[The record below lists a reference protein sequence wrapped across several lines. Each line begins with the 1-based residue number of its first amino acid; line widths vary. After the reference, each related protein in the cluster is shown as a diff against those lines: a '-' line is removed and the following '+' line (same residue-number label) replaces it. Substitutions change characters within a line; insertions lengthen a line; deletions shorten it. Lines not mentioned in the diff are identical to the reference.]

1 MTSMFS
7 ISAARVFFSLL
18 LVALVAPLS
27 AEEVNYS
34 LWPQRPPEL
43 EKALIL
49 LRAGKANEACQL
61 LDPFLFHSGIIGKD
75 ARTIVGPIRL
85 QQWLSPYNPAN
96 VPYFVQRGEGLSN
109 ISKKLR
115 CPIDMIMHL
124 NQSMSTALSQGQK
137 LLYRPMNL
145 ELEIN
150 LPLKELIVRSEGQ
163 FLISYP
169 IKESVYTGSEN
180 VITTIKAKQALLG
193 VGTLSPT
200 SIEYNAANKNLLLSL
215 NKLVID
221 TNSKKKDKPAGFYLA
236 PEDINELSLICA
248 PTNTVSIITTA
259 EEH

>member
-1 MTSMFS
+1 MFS
-7 ISAARVFFSLL
+7 ISAAKVFFSLL
-18 LVALVAPLS
+18 LVVLLTPVS
-27 AEEVNYS
+27 AQEINYS

-43 EKALIL
+43 ERAQIL
-49 LRAGKANEACQL
+49 LREGKTNEACAL
-61 LDPFLFHSGIIGKD
+61 LDPFLFHPGIIGKD
-75 ARTIVGPIRL
+75 ARAIVGPIRL
-85 QQWLSPYNPAN
+85 QQWLSPYNPEN
-96 VPYFVQRGEGLSN
+96 VPYFVQRGEGLAN

-115 CPIDMIMHL
+115 CPIDMMMQL

-150 LPLKELIVRSEGQ
+150 LPLKELIVRNGGK

-180 VITTIKAKQALLG
+180 TITAIKAKQALLG

-200 SIEYNAANKNLLLSL
+200 SAEYTSANKNLLLSL

-221 TNSKKKDKPAGFYLA
+221 ANSKKKDKAAGFYLA
-236 PEDINELSLICA
+236 TEDINELSLICA
-248 PTNTVSIITTA
+248 PTNSVSIITTA
-259 EEH
+259 EKH